1 MSDKWER
8 LGRPDVET
16 MLGEIAANDMQA
28 AALARAVWD
37 QIGTA
42 EQDQW
47 REQLAAAILSYRGP
61 FQKSRIAQIATE
73 RLSRLNQS

>member
-16 MLGEIAANDMQA
+16 MLGEIASYDNEA
-28 AALARAVWD
+28 AAVARAVWE
-37 QIGTA
+37 QIGVA
-42 EQDQW
+42 EQDSW
-47 REQLAAAILSYRGP
+47 REQLAAALLSYRGSHR
-61 FQKSRIAQIATE
+61 KSRIAQIATE

>member
-16 MLGEIAANDMQA
+16 MLGEIAGYDMQA
-28 AALARAVWD
+28 AALARAVWET
-37 QIGTA
+37 IPVG
-42 EQDQW
+42 EQPQW
-47 REQLAAAILSYRGP
+47 KEQLAAALLSYRDPHG
-61 FQKSRIAQIATE
+61 KSRIAQIATE